1 MCFLELCIQKLL
13 LLVFSLRILRLWFRT
28 TVLKS
33 DIHKQSLW
41 LYIDYTIVYS
51 TCHSTVY
58 YDYIVLQYD

>member
-13 LLVFSLRILRLWFRT
+13 LLVFSLRILRLWFIT

-51 TCHSTVY
+51 TCNSTVY